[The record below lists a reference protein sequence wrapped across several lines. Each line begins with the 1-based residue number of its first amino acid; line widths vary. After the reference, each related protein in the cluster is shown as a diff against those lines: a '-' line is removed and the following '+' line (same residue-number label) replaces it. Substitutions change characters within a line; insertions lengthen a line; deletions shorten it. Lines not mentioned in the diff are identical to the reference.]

1 MFIKVINVSYMC
13 LIVLHANIDIY
24 LILQISQMLGNEM
37 KFAVREPIGLR

>member
-1 MFIKVINVSYMC
+1 M
-13 LIVLHANIDIY
+13 LPANIDNS